1 MPPVIVGKLPP
12 GKGISLRA
20 MAEDLGVGVMPM
32 RAAIARLSAENA
44 LAVHDNRRVSIPEM
58 TMDRFDQLMQARLL
72 IEPTCAIR
80 ALSAIDDAALARIRD
95 YDDQMNASYQNGDA
109 ELYMAANYAFHF
121 EIYRAGQSDV
131 LTRLL
136 ESVWMQFGPFM
147 RKVYGM
153 VGTVRLTDKHEMAI
167 AAIERRDVTRLKLA
181 IEADILDGMDLLGK
195 SIFTEVGE
203 SRPAAGK
210 SGRRSGNPQA

>member
-1 MPPVIVGKLPP
+1 
-12 GKGISLRA
+12 
-20 MAEDLGVGVMPM
+20 
-32 RAAIARLSAENA
+32 
-44 LAVHDNRRVSIPEM
+44 
-58 TMDRFDQLMQARLL
+58 
-72 IEPTCAIR
+72 
-80 ALSAIDDAALARIRD
+80 
-95 YDDQMNASYQNGDA
+95 
-109 ELYMAANYAFHF
+109 MAANYAFHF
-121 EIYRAGQSDV
+121 EIYRAGQSEV

-167 AAIERRDVTRLKLA
+167 NAIERRDVTRLKLA

-195 SIFTEVGE
+195 SIFTEASE

-210 SGRRSGNPQA
+210 TGRRSGNPQA